1 MVIKPVLGFS
11 TNTLLTF
18 WGTIRVRKM
27 TTRVT
32 LRTSMASMLVLMVTL
47 MMQTINTVT
56 LTGPVTEV
64 YRIPSLPYRPESRS
78 FACAGKLSS
87 HLRHRQTSHLHH
99 CHHHHRH
106 HSNHHHHRHHHHHH
120 LHPGNSLSWSDVFS
134 YGDDIRRLQMNVS
147 YFLGIYGASKVI
159 RRYTGEIGKPKLFS
173 FHPRGFND

>member
-1 MVIKPVLGFS
+1 
-11 TNTLLTF
+11 
-18 WGTIRVRKM
+18 
-27 TTRVT
+27 
-32 LRTSMASMLVLMVTL
+32 
-47 MMQTINTVT
+47 MMQTMMTLTSPVIQMVTMMTMT

-99 CHHHHRH
+99 CHHHH
-106 HSNHHHHRHHHHHH
+106 HSIHHHHHH
-120 LHPGNSLSWSDVFS
+120 HYLHPGNSLSWSDVFS